1 MNEMIKKKIEDILEK
16 NEVCL
21 FMKGTA
27 EVPQCGFSLAVSN
40 VLKHLKVNFK
50 GINVLEDHDIREG
63 IKEYSDWPT
72 IPQLYVKK
80 KINNE
85 LEKNEVCLFMKGSPE
100 VPQCGFSL
108 AVSNVLK
115 HLKINFKGI
124 NVLENGELRE
134 GIKEYSDWPTIPQLY
149 IKGEFIGGCD
159 IVKEMFENGE
169 LQTKLK
175 EKQISFKNK
184 TN

>member
-1 MNEMIKKKIEDILEK
+1 MNENIKKKIVEELNK

-21 FMKGTA
+21 FMKGT
-27 EVPQCGFSLAVSN
+27 
-40 VLKHLKVNFK
+40 
-50 GINVLEDHDIREG
+50 
-63 IKEYSDWPT
+63 
-72 IPQLYVKK
+72 
-80 KINNE
+80 
-85 LEKNEVCLFMKGSPE
+85 PE

-115 HLKINFKGI
+115 HLEINFKGI

-159 IVKEMFENGE
+159 IVKEMFEKGD
-169 LQTKLK
+169 LQKK
-175 EKQISFKNK
+175 FEEKKITFQN
-184 TN
+184 NN